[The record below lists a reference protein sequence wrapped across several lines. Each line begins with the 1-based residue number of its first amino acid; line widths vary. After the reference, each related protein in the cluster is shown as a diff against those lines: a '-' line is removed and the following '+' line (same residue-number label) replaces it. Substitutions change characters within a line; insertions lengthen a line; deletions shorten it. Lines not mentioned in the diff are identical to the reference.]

1 MRTFL
6 IVATSL
12 VSLLAQS
19 AQRVTSVRLY
29 VFDCGVLV
37 RGEPTAYGL
46 TKEQVGDT
54 NFADACYLV
63 AHPKGYAP
71 LGRRHHP
78 RRPNYAG
85 WSKHCSRDERQQQS
99 SDQDPA
105 KSTR

>member
-46 TKEQVGDT
+46 TNSWGT
-54 NFADACYLV
+54 TMSSAT
-63 AHPKGYAP
+63 AP
-71 LGRRHHP
+71 
-78 RRPNYAG
+78 
-85 WSKHCSRDERQQQS
+85 WC
-99 SDQDPA
+99 
-105 KSTR
+105 